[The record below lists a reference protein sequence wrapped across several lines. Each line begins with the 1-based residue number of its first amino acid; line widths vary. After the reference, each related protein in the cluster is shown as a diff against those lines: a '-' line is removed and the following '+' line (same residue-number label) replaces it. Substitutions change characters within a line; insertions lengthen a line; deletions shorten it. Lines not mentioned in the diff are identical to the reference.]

1 MPNGIGGGDAD
12 VGATG
17 DELGQEN
24 GDRGGG
30 AVCATEKKRTN
41 TWELGHLRRWITHRG
56 RLRRAGN

>member
-1 MPNGIGGGDAD
+1 MGSVEGMPTSAQRAMN
-12 VGATG
+12 
-17 DELGQEN
+17 LGQRT

-41 TWELGHLRRWITHRG
+41 TRELGHLRRWITHRE